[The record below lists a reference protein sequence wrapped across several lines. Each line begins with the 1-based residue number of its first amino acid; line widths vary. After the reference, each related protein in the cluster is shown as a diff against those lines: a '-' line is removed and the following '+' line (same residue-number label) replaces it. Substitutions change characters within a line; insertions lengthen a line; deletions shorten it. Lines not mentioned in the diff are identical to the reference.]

1 MPSHFSWIDFSE
13 EDRQKMM
20 DVVRPAPL
28 VYVSTTRDPLAQPR

>member
-20 DVVRPAPL
+20 DVIHLFAEHEA
-28 VYVSTTRDPLAQPR
+28 RDELGI